1 MNEKNML
8 PDRIIYRLI
17 VVPDNDTGRLFLK
30 KFVSTYIENDFLNF
44 RIDIQNEMIYICYE
58 IEKDFLSN
66 KSIASLS
73 ILFDIKNL
81 LIYSVSLDDIKLR
94 LIEILAKDNA
104 IYGENY
110 VDHTKDVPCIL
121 NYAWQT
127 KLTDKFVE
135 LYQEQF

>member
-1 MNEKNML
+1 ML
-8 PDRIIYRLI
+8 PNRIIYRLI

-73 ILFDIKNL
+73 ILFNMKNL
-81 LIYSVSLDDIKLR
+81 LIYSVALDDIKLR

-110 VDHTKDVPCIL
+110 VDHAKDAPCIL

>member
-1 MNEKNML
+1 MKEKNML
-8 PDRIIYRLI
+8 PDKIIYRLI

-30 KFVSTYIENDFLNF
+30 KFVSTYMENDFLNF
-44 RIDIQNEMIYICYE
+44 RIDIQNELIYICYE

-127 KLTDKFVE
+127 KLTNKFVE

>member
-1 MNEKNML
+1 MSEKKML

-30 KFVSTYIENDFLNF
+30 KFVSTYI
-44 RIDIQNEMIYICYE
+44 QNEMIYICYE

-73 ILFDIKNL
+73 ILFNMKNL
-81 LIYSVSLDDIKLR
+81 LIYSVALDDIKLR
-94 LIEILAKDNA
+94 LIEILTKDNA

-110 VDHTKDVPCIL
+110 VDHTKDAPCIL